1 MITAI
6 LYLLSQLIEFF
17 IRELSELHR
26 QFFEYHIV
34 LCQGAGLI
42 REQKL
47 DPTQFLWDSRV
58 SGYATGDVFI
68 V

>member
-1 MITAI
+1 MRLRQAIKAHIYVAHRPTRMIAAI
-6 LYLLSQLIEFF
+6 PYLLSQLIEFF

-42 REQKL
+42 R
-47 DPTQFLWDSRV
+47 
-58 SGYATGDVFI
+58 
-68 V
+68 